1 MIKEILKRFKRVIIK
16 MLNKKYKNQFKNK
29 RMMMKIIRNMIKNF
43 KMMNLKVSYFQIYIN
58 IKITFLINEFLK

>member
-1 MIKEILKRFKRVIIK
+1 

-43 KMMNLKVSYFQIYIN
+43 KMMNLKVRYFQIYIN
-58 IKITFLINEFLK
+58 IKITYLINEFLK